1 MKKFVFFLIVFIVC
15 AIALIPSDCIKSKGF
30 HRSGKKHFESCDYAK
45 AAEDFSSAIKIN
57 PDNARYYIDYG
68 MSLIALGEYDKAIE
82 QFDFVYKDRN
92 IKAVLENNKRA
103 LRGKGIAYYMMGKGK
118 KAINYFNQA
127 LEIDLLTELDMDII
141 EYKDNSLII
150 EKEYEEAKLE
160 EKRISL
166 KNEIVAY
173 EKAGKYHEAKE
184 KMQEYIENNPED
196 QEALQ
201 ELIFIE
207 SRLNR

>member
-1 MKKFVFFLIVFIVC
+1 
-15 AIALIPSDCIKSKGF
+15 
-30 HRSGKKHFESCDYAK
+30 
-45 AAEDFSSAIKIN
+45 
-57 PDNARYYIDYG
+57 

-150 EKEYEEAKLE
+150 EKNMKKL
-160 EKRISL
+160 S
-166 KNEIVAY
+166 
-173 EKAGKYHEAKE
+173 
-184 KMQEYIENNPED
+184 
-196 QEALQ
+196 
-201 ELIFIE
+201 
-207 SRLNR
+207 